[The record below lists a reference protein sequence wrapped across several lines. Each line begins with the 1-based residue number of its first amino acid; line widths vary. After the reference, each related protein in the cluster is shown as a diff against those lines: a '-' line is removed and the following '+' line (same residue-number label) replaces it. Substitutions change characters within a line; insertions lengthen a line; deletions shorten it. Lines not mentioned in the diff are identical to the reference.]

1 MKSDS
6 QKRLNK
12 DSFEVA
18 GNRKGGNFSW
28 ALQPFS
34 EAGRLSSDS
43 PTQWIQKNPQPRL
56 RV

>member
-28 ALQPFS
+28 ALQLFS
-34 EAGRLSSDS
+34 EAGRPSSDS
-43 PTQWIQKNPQPRL
+43 PTQ
-56 RV
+56 